1 MQYYN
6 HLHLI
11 FFKSVHWNDTVMAGV
26 GSSGGHTG
34 TRTINVEGGLLVL
47 TSQICD
53 LQSQLYIKI
62 AYIEVSLQF
71 LVNILCAAWLAVGI
85 KKASLLFCHVNNTQ
99 QDSPVRC

>member
-1 MQYYN
+1 
-6 HLHLI
+6 
-11 FFKSVHWNDTVMAGV
+11 MAGV

-62 AYIEVSLQF
+62 AYRGQLAISCKHTLRSLACRRNQES
-71 LVNILCAAWLAVGI
+71 LIIILPC
-85 KKASLLFCHVNNTQ
+85 Q
-99 QDSPVRC
+99 